1 MIQVIAIV
9 TAKPGM
15 REALL
20 KEAQANIPNVLAE
33 DGCIEYGPAV
43 DADGFGDFQT
53 KFGPD
58 VFVFIEKWA
67 SAEALKA
74 HAVAPHMAAYGA
86 KTKDLV
92 AARAIHILTPAQTGR
107 GD

>member
-1 MIQVIAIV
+1 MIHVIAII

-20 KEAQANIPNVLAE
+20 KEIRANIPNVLAE
-33 DGCIEYGPAV
+33 DGCIEYGAGV

-58 VFVFIEKWA
+58 ACVFIEKWE
-67 SAEALKA
+67 SAAALVA
-74 HAVAPHMAAYGA
+74 HAAAPHMAAFGA

-92 AARAIHILTPAQTGR
+92 ADRAVYILAPA
-107 GD
+107 